1 MKEIDIAE
9 IIHHFVENLKS
20 YFEWTV
26 DIIPKHPIVSS
37 ILLHLLLG
45 YWIFHSLDAWLH
57 ETKTSY
63 PAIDALKK
71 PKTVREPLIGNYAI
85 LILLIIGVV
94 YIIGAY
100 SKGGNP

>member
-1 MKEIDIAE
+1 MKEIDFAE
-9 IIHHFVENLKS
+9 LIRHFAENLKN
-20 YFEWTV
+20 YFDWTV

-37 ILLHLLLG
+37 VFLHFLLG

-85 LILLIIGVV
+85 LILLIIGVA
-94 YIIGAY
+94 YIIGICH
-100 SKGGNP
+100 KGGNP